1 MLEQISEGG
10 CRSFEMFASE
20 GAGAL
25 FSGRAKTAKQTQTV
39 SRISYVLL
47 CAQQCM
53 PELLCSALLSFM
65 DSRAAGWVGRGRR
78 EDAAGDDGISL
89 FDLI

>member
-1 MLEQISEGG
+1 MHFAAGERKQQNKPKLCSV
-10 CRSFEMFASE
+10 FPMFY
-20 GAGAL
+20 
-25 FSGRAKTAKQTQTV
+25 F
-39 SRISYVLL
+39 VLSSV
-47 CAQQCM
+47 CQS
-53 PELLCSALLSFM
+53 CSALLSFV